1 MANTSAIEEQVAH
14 TTYQLPSPL
23 HIRPTN
29 YHLHCTYDLPI
40 TISAAHTTYQ
50 LPSPLHIRPTNYHLR
65 CTYDLPIT
73 ISAAHTTYQLPSPSC
88 STIAIQKKAYLLT
101 KTFWRIFWK
110 KKKLGV
116 QTISRKNYEM
126 ESARG
131 LGRKKRV
138 NRKGESND
146 SPDIPDRWRQTP
158 PASLQR
164 MLNAKQPGLAETFF
178 PWSVVM
184 TTRTGPSQ
192 IITVS
197 ALCNA
202 FSKST
207 QHSVLKT
214 GGFGRKV
221 IFFFFPLTFLF
232 ITNT

>member
-1 MANTSAIEEQVAH
+1 MYIGKYQCNRGASCTYDLPITISAAH

-29 YHLHCTYDLPI
+29 YNLRCTYDLPI

-73 ISAAHTTYQLPSPSC
+73 ISFLLNNSHT
-88 STIAIQKKAYLLT
+88 KKAYLLT

-214 GGFGRKV
+214 GGFGRKA
-221 IFFFFPLTFLF
+221 IFFPLTFLF